1 MPDYSS
7 LNTQIE
13 GFKTELTALYASAQL
28 TGADLLYIAKSLTEI
43 SNMLGVNDI
52 VAATANSVSTI
63 NAEEATSISA
73 ITTSK
78 NSAMAQVSSLA
89 DNLNTIDVVLLM
101 DAY

>member
-13 GFKTELTALYASAQL
+13 GFKSELTALYSSGQL
-28 TGADLLYIAKSLTEI
+28 TGVDLLYVAKSLTEI
-43 SNMLGVNDI
+43 GNMLGINDI
-52 VAATANSVSTI
+52 VAATAASVSTI

>member
-13 GFKTELTALYASAQL
+13 GFKSELTAYYTSGQL
-28 TGADLLYIAKSLTEI
+28 SGVDLLYVAKALTEI
-43 SNMLGVNDI
+43 GDMLGVNDI
-52 VAATANSVSTI
+52 VNATAAGVASINTEETNAINAI
-63 NAEEATSISA
+63 NAEEATSI
-73 ITTSK
+73 
-78 NSAMAQVSSLA
+78 AQVSSIA

>member
-52 VAATANSVSTI
+52 VAATASSVATI

>member
-1 MPDYSS
+1 MPDYAS

-28 TGADLLYIAKSLTEI
+28 TGSDLLYIAKSLTEI
-43 SNMLGVNDI
+43 GNMLGVNDI
-52 VAATANSVSTI
+52 VNATSSSVATINSTRTSAINAI
-63 NAEEATSISA
+63 NAEEATSI
-73 ITTSK
+73 
-78 NSAMAQVSSLA
+78 AQVSSIA